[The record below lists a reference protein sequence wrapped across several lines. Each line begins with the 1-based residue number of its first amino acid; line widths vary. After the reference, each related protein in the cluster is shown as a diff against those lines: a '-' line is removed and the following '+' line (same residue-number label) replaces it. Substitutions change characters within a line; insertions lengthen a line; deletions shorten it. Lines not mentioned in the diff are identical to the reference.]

1 MANTIYLPVP
11 PGQVTEEQ
19 FVVDCKNMDY
29 LFENIPQHLRPADF
43 DDLAVVWYGLPLD
56 MRIGNSFLGSQLGEH
71 DLDFFFSFL
80 RSNISPKVE
89 FLSQAGPPEEPVVE
103 EEIKP
108 AAKRGRKPAQ
118 LSLLSP
124 YPTELTRCSCFF
136 PSQRS
141 GGKREMVEFEI
152 ANPWGVLR
160 FKGPRLSVSHCD
172 LLVVLLAAANDKGKH
187 KVEKV
192 DGETT
197 YTYHGSLRELLVA
210 RGNKNP
216 NARDY
221 DAAFDLIEDMAGA
234 VFSFRRSGEDLCDKK
249 EPRRRFATMITCG
262 ERFDDGAFSVT
273 LNPFF
278 VDRILQKRVTWQDI
292 QERTKIKSPYAKALA
307 LFFSGQPNNWRGGI
321 DILAQAINMPGNFS
335 RSKIREKLRSS
346 ITELTKLGILEKKSF
361 VEGNVVSLQ
370 RAKKSIKK

>member
-1 MANTIYLPVP
+1 MIVQDTVYLAASSGVAK
-11 PGQVTEEQ
+11 EM
-19 FVVDCKNMDY
+19 NN
-29 LFENIPQHLRPADF
+29 LFDNIPLEQRP
-43 DDLAVVWYGLPLD
+43 DDYGALAAVWYGLPED
-56 MRIGNSFLGSQLGEH
+56 RRDGNSLFGNYLIERDYCVL
-71 DLDFFFSFL
+71 FKYL
-80 RSNISPKVE
+80 RDSPKY
-89 FLSQAGPPEEPVVE
+89 SNQPQ
-103 EEIKP
+103 KP
-108 AAKRGRKPAQ
+108 IFKDKKTPARRGRKPAQ

-234 VFSFRRSGEDLCDKK
+234 VFSFRRSGDIDLCDKK